1 MNKLSKLDIKKKY
14 NNWFDSPYYHILYKN
29 RDYKEAKKFIITIL
43 KHLKLKKNSYILD
56 AACGKGRHS
65 IEMEKQGYKVLG
77 IDLSKNSIEEAK
89 KHEKNNLKFKIHDI
103 SITLN
108 KQFDAIFNLFTSFGY
123 ENKKKDIEIL
133 KTFEKNLKNDGI
145 GLIDFFN
152 IEQVKKELVENEIVI
167 INNIK
172 FKISR
177 KITKSYVEKNISF
190 NDKSK
195 KYNFTEKVNTL
206 TINDFS
212 EYFKKTNLNITEIYG
227 DYQLNKFD
235 LKNSPRLIIIFKKK
249 SQPNK

>member
-1 MNKLSKLDIKKKY
+1 MNKLSKLDIKNKY

-89 KHEKNNLKFKIHDI
+89 KNEKNNLKFKIHHI

-133 KTFEKNLKNDGI
+133 KTLEKNLKNDGI

-177 KITKSYVEKNISF
+177 KITKNYVEKNISF